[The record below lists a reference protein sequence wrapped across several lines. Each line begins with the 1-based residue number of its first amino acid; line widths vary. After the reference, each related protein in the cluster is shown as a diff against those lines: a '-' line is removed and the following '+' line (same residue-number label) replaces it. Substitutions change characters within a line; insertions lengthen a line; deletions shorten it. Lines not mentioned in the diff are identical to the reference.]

1 MAGRGA
7 AAAAFSAA
15 AACALLLLGVLQQG
29 WSPLSAAAM
38 AQGFDLREW
47 RSPEVLAAGQVN
59 TVHRG
64 RQLPATNAAG
74 PAAFASLLLGQ
85 TNFLNR

>member
-1 MAGRGA
+1 MNSWENLEQRLAACRPRRPSARLEARLFRPVPVAGRGA

-47 RSPEVLAAGQVN
+47 RSPEVLAAG
-59 TVHRG
+59 
-64 RQLPATNAAG
+64 
-74 PAAFASLLLGQ
+74 
-85 TNFLNR
+85 